1 MSDVVLPPAT
11 GTWWQLAPTL
21 AAVLHTL
28 RLAGADVDVA
38 PIEDAIAAAAGMIDQ
53 YLDSPTVV
61 ATAPAPVQHAL
72 VQLSVELYQPAIAR
86 PVGAE
91 GTTIVVADE
100 NALTAVEPL
109 LRPYRRRWGLA

>member
-28 RLAGADVDVA
+28 RLAGADIDVA
-38 PIEDAIAAAAGMIDQ
+38 PIEDAIETAAALIDQ
-53 YLDSPTVV
+53 YVDSPTVV
-61 ATAPAPVQHAL
+61 TTAPAPLQQAL
-72 VQLSVELYQPAIAR
+72 EQLAVELYQPAIAR

-91 GTTIVVADE
+91 GTTLVVADE
-100 NALTAVEPL
+100 NALATVEPL
-109 LRPYRRRWGLA
+109 LRPYRRRWGVA